1 MLDSLP
7 NYGTAT
13 NVEGVFACG
22 DVVDTHYRQAIT
34 AAGSG
39 CAAAMDCE
47 KWLEADRAAMRPTT
61 EPPIAIDFVLN
72 DRPTGLSC
80 NQRKVGDE
88 DDRRAMGETP

>member
-1 MLDSLP
+1 VTPDGYLLTRTALAWKGIEADPGMLDGLP

-13 NVEGVFACG
+13 NIEGAFACG

-47 KWLEADRAAMRPTT
+47 KWLESNPSGSAPH
-61 EPPIAIDFVLN
+61 
-72 DRPTGLSC
+72 
-80 NQRKVGDE
+80 
-88 DDRRAMGETP
+88 